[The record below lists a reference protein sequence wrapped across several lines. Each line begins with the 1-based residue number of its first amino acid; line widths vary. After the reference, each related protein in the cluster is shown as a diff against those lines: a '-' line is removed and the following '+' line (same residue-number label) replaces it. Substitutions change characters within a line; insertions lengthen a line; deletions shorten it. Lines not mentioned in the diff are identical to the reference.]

1 MSKNTIVYTGN
12 FNQNSINKART
23 TESVL
28 KEEIKNAKKEILILT
43 YLISGGAK
51 YILDLLEK
59 KSGNVEINL
68 IFSDKNDDLKLEM
81 VNLMKDYASIK
92 FKKIKNEDYENFHP
106 KCIIFDQ
113 KKAYIGSANLTE
125 PATKGKNI
133 EIGVLI
139 QEDKSSVNTLR
150 EMFQFLWKKA
160 KDIS

>member
-59 KSGNVEINL
+59 KSGVEINL
-68 IFSDKNDDLKLEM
+68 IYSDINNDLKLEM
-81 VNLMKDYASIK
+81 VDLMKNYASIK
-92 FKKIKNEDYENFHP
+92 FKKIKNEDYKNFHP
-106 KCIIFDQ
+106 KCIIFDNE
-113 KKAYIGSANLTE
+113 KAYIGSANLTD